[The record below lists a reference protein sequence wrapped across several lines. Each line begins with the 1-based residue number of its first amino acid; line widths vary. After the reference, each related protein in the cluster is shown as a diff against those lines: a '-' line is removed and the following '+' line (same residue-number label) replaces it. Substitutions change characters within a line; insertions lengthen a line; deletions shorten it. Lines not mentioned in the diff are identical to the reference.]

1 MKSTH
6 RPCLRLHTLVLAF
19 GLVLAASAPAFAQ
32 RILIYPLEQEKGS
45 DSTRWIGTGL
55 AVGLDETL
63 SLNRL
68 PNVPYEELQ
77 AYYRQEGL
85 VGSPEFSLSALTG
98 LARQLGAG
106 ILVTGEYRVEDERMA
121 VRLEVLDLS
130 EDPKSLGNWEE
141 REVLG
146 NLLLMTRRLSRRLHE
161 VIGRRVAENPP
172 AVSPGAFESY
182 IRGRIAEDPTLQ
194 EVYLRGALE
203 IEPGYDNAR
212 CQLAEV
218 LKAAGEFQES
228 RELLEQL
235 EPQTYPKAYKGLLL
249 LAQFRMTEGDFP
261 EARRLLLASLE
272 AREGAEAHIE
282 LARLYLNERKPEEAS
297 RELAVAEQF
306 GTMQEEIE
314 GLKEAIR
321 QEAEKAEP
329 EAAESA
335 GES

>member
-1 MKSTH
+1 
-6 RPCLRLHTLVLAF
+6 
-19 GLVLAASAPAFAQ
+19 
-32 RILIYPLEQEKGS
+32 
-45 DSTRWIGTGL
+45 
-55 AVGLDETL
+55 
-63 SLNRL
+63 
-68 PNVPYEELQ
+68 
-77 AYYRQEGL
+77 
-85 VGSPEFSLSALTG
+85 
-98 LARQLGAG
+98 
-106 ILVTGEYRVEDERMA
+106 
-121 VRLEVLDLS
+121 
-130 EDPKSLGNWEE
+130 
-141 REVLG
+141 
-146 NLLLMTRRLSRRLHE
+146 
-161 VIGRRVAENPP
+161 
-172 AVSPGAFESY
+172 
-182 IRGRIAEDPTLQ
+182 
-194 EVYLRGALE
+194 
-203 IEPGYDNAR
+203 
-212 CQLAEV
+212 V